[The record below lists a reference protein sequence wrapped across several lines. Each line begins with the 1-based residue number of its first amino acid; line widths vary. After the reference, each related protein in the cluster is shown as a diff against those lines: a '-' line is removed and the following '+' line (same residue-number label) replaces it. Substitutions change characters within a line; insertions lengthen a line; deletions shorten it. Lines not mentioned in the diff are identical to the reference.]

1 MGPHFRRGMEM
12 EKRITDGI
20 FRNSPLERVTEER
33 RICKGNDKRLVN
45 EVGRETEECLIKINE
60 STLRGREL
68 SELMPQ
74 RDLVG

>member
-20 FRNSPLERVTEER
+20 FRNSPLERVIEER
-33 RICKGNDKRLVN
+33 GICKGNDKRLVK
-45 EVGRETEECLIKINE
+45 EVGRVTEECLIKIKE

-68 SELMPQ
+68 SELMPP